1 MHTPRLSANGMN
13 NTCLCLPSRSW
24 YSFTDP
30 GGMEGWVGSEH
41 VWTTTERLS
50 LRAVVNTTRRRCV
63 VSESRFG
70 VSFSHGTKRAVHLHC
85 THCFFC
91 EHHILSPDGW
101 RTVTMF
107 TCRFRRG
114 WVAIHL
120 HGIVAFVSG
129 RWCRPICICSVR
141 KNADIFAHAADV

>member
-70 VSFSHGTKRAVHLHC
+70 VSFSHGTKRAVHLHR
-85 THCFFC
+85 TDCFFAN
-91 EHHILSPDGW
+91 ITTLSPDGW

-107 TCRFRRG
+107 TRR
-114 WVAIHL
+114 L
-120 HGIVAFVSG
+120 STPVSG
-129 RWCRPICICSVR
+129 YPFARHRRVCFRPLMPANLHLFCTQ
-141 KNADIFAHAADV
+141 DIFAHAADV